1 MSTHEVLINGII
13 RSATKLIP
21 DICKKYS
28 ITENDYVSVFVM
40 DSDVWL
46 KYKDQVLGRFE
57 TELYFDGK
65 KYESETTFKELPGII
80 NKISK

>member
-1 MSTHEVLINGII
+1 MSAHEVLINGII
-13 RSATKLIP
+13 RSAIKLIP

-28 ITENDYVSVFVM
+28 ITEKEHVNVFLM

-57 TELYFDGK
+57 NDIHFDGK
-65 KYESETTFKELPGII
+65 KYESTTTFKELPGIL
-80 NKISK
+80 NKVSE